1 MHLLIQQIMI
11 ISDKVKGYFFI
22 ILGILANSNVYIF
35 SKAALNEIHIA
46 QFGFYWFGFGL
57 IWNILYAIRTC
68 KLSTFRY
75 LPVRS
80 MLLLLS
86 VALLEL
92 LGVTAFFTSI
102 QTIDNPA
109 VVSFIGNIGPFFVAL
124 LGIFIL
130 KESFTRMEIGG
141 MVLTLIG
148 AFVISY
154 KGDTDLGELFIEGA
168 EFAMLAA
175 LFFAISTIVSK
186 KQITRLPPP
195 LQSLARTMII
205 FLFAFAMLNAFG
217 QDYTISSNALL
228 NIAIG
233 SVLGP
238 FLTIF
243 SKYNA
248 MRFAEA
254 ARISILGATK
264 PLVVLIFAY
273 IYFGS
278 FPLLYQIYGGL
289 ITVIGVFLITIGKRK
304 LFQRK
309 KVKSISS

>member
-1 MHLLIQQIMI
+1 MV

-57 IWNILYAIRTC
+57 LWNILYAIRTC
-68 KLSTFRY
+68 RFSTFRY
-75 LPVRS
+75 LPFRS

-109 VVSFIGNIGPFFVAL
+109 VVSFIGNIGPFFTAL

-130 KESFTRMEIGG
+130 KESFTRMELAG
-141 MVLTLIG
+141 MVLALIG
-148 AFVISY
+148 AFAISY
-154 KGDTDLGELFIEGA
+154 KSNTDLNELFIDGA

-186 KQITRLPPP
+186 KQITLLPPP

-205 FLFAFAMLNAFG
+205 FLFAFAMINTFG
-217 QDYTISSNALL
+217 QSYSISSNALL

-254 ARISILGATK
+254 SRISVLGATK
-264 PLVVLIFAY
+264 GLVVLVFAY

-278 FPLLYQIYGGL
+278 LPMMHQIYGGV
-289 ITVIGVFLITIGKRK
+289 ITVAGVFLITIGKK
-304 LFQRK
+304 QIFQK
-309 KVKSISS
+309 KVKSEFRVK

>member
-1 MHLLIQQIMI
+1 MV

-35 SKAALNEIHIA
+35 SKAALNEVHIA

-57 IWNILYAIRTC
+57 LWNILYAIRTC
-68 KLSTFRY
+68 RFSTFRY
-75 LPVRS
+75 LPLRS

-109 VVSFIGNIGPFFVAL
+109 IVSFIGNIGPFFTAL

-130 KESFTRMEIGG
+130 KESFTRMELAG
-141 MVLTLIG
+141 MVLALIG
-148 AFVISY
+148 AFAISY
-154 KGDTDLGELFIEGA
+154 KGNTDLNELFIDGA

-186 KQITRLPPP
+186 KQIALLPPP

-205 FLFAFAMLNAFG
+205 FLFAFAMINTFD
-217 QDYTISSNALL
+217 QSYSIPSTALL

-254 ARISILGATK
+254 SRISVLGATK
-264 PLVVLIFAY
+264 GLVVLVFAY

-278 FPLLYQIYGGL
+278 LPMMHQIYGGV
-289 ITVIGVFLITIGKRK
+289 ITVVGVFLITIGKK
-304 LFQRK
+304 QIFQK
-309 KVKSISS
+309 KVKSKFPVK

>member
-1 MHLLIQQIMI
+1 MV

-57 IWNILYAIRTC
+57 LWNILYAIRTC
-68 KLSTFRY
+68 RFSTFRY
-75 LPVRS
+75 LPLRS

-109 VVSFIGNIGPFFVAL
+109 VVSFIGNIGPFFTAL

-130 KESFTRMEIGG
+130 KESFTRMELAG
-141 MVLTLIG
+141 MVLALIG
-148 AFVISY
+148 AFAISY
-154 KGDTDLGELFIEGA
+154 KSNTDLNELFIDGA

-186 KQITRLPPP
+186 KQITLLPPP

-205 FLFAFAMLNAFG
+205 FLFAFAMINTFG
-217 QDYTISSNALL
+217 QSYSISSNALL

-254 ARISILGATK
+254 SRISVLGATK
-264 PLVVLIFAY
+264 GLVVLVFAY

-278 FPLLYQIYGGL
+278 LPMMHQIYGGV
-289 ITVIGVFLITIGKRK
+289 ITVAGVFLITIGKK
-304 LFQRK
+304 QIFQK
-309 KVKSISS
+309 KVKSEFRVK

>member
-1 MHLLIQQIMI
+1 MV

-46 QFGFYWFGFGL
+46 QFGFYWFAFGL
-57 IWNILYAIRTC
+57 LWNILYAVKTC

-75 LPVRS
+75 LPLRS

-130 KESFTRMEIGG
+130 KESFTRMEIAG
-141 MVLTLIG
+141 MALTLIG
-148 AFVISY
+148 AFAISY
-154 KGDTDLGELFIEGA
+154 KGNTDLSGLFIDGA
-168 EFAMLAA
+168 GYAMLAA

-205 FLFAFAMLNAFG
+205 FLFAFAMLNGLG
-217 QDYTISSNALL
+217 QSYSISSNALL

-254 ARISILGATK
+254 SRISILGATK
-264 PLVVLIFAY
+264 GLVVLVFAF

-278 FPLLYQIYGGL
+278 LPLLHQIYGGIITVAGVLL
-289 ITVIGVFLITIGKRK
+289 ITLGKKK
-304 LFQRK
+304 LFQK
-309 KVKSISS
+309 KPAKHISD

>member
-1 MHLLIQQIMI
+1 MV

-46 QFGFYWFGFGL
+46 QFGFYWFGMGL
-57 IWNILYAIRTC
+57 VWNILYALRTC
-68 KLSTFRY
+68 RLSRFRH
-75 LPVRS
+75 LPFRS
-80 MLLLLS
+80 MLLLMA

-92 LGVTAFFTSI
+92 FGVTAFFTSI

-109 VVSFIGNIGPFFVAL
+109 IVSFIGNIGPFFTAI

-130 KESFTRMEIGG
+130 KESFTRMEIAG
-141 MVLTLIG
+141 MVLALIG

-154 KGDTDLGELFIEGA
+154 KGDASISELFIDGA
-168 EFAMLAA
+168 EYAMLAA
-175 LFFAISTIVSK
+175 LFFAISTVVSK

-217 QDYTISSNALL
+217 QGYAISSKALL

-248 MRFAEA
+248 MRYAEA
-254 ARISILGATK
+254 SRISVLGATK
-264 PLVVLIFAY
+264 GLVVLIFAY

-278 FPLLYQIYGGL
+278 LPLIHQIYGGVV
-289 ITVIGVFLITIGKRK
+289 TVIGVFLIATGKQK
-304 LFQRK
+304 IFQRRRNK
-309 KVKSISS
+309 KVQVSDTE

>member
-1 MHLLIQQIMI
+1 MV
-11 ISDKVKGYFFI
+11 ISDKIKGYFFI

-46 QFGFYWFGFGL
+46 QFGFYWFAFGL
-57 IWNILYAIRTC
+57 LWNILYAVKTC

-80 MLLLLS
+80 MMLLLA

-92 LGVTAFFTSI
+92 FGVTAFFTSI

-109 VVSFIGNIGPFFVAL
+109 VVSFIGNIGPFFTAM
-124 LGIFIL
+124 LGILIL
-130 KESFTRMEIGG
+130 KESFTRMEIAG

-148 AFVISY
+148 AFAISY
-154 KGDTDLGELFIEGA
+154 KGNTDLNELFIDGA
-168 EFAMLAA
+168 EYAMLAA
-175 LFFAISTIVSK
+175 LFFAVSTIVSK

-205 FLFAFAMLNAFG
+205 FLFAFAMLKGLG
-217 QDYTISSNALL
+217 QSYSISSTALL

-254 ARISILGATK
+254 SRISVLGATK
-264 PLVVLIFAY
+264 GLVVLLFAF

-278 FPLLYQIYGGL
+278 LPLIHQIYGGIITVLGVLL
-289 ITVIGVFLITIGKRK
+289 ITLGKKK
-304 LFQRK
+304 LFQK
-309 KVKSISS
+309 KPAKHISD

>member
-1 MHLLIQQIMI
+1 MI

-57 IWNILYAIRTC
+57 LWNILYAIRTC
-68 KLSTFRY
+68 RFSTFRY
-75 LPVRS
+75 LPLRS

-109 VVSFIGNIGPFFVAL
+109 VVSFIGNIGPFFTAL

-130 KESFTRMEIGG
+130 KESFTRMELAG
-141 MVLTLIG
+141 MVLALIG
-148 AFVISY
+148 AFAISY
-154 KGDTDLGELFIEGA
+154 KGNTDLNELFIDGA

-186 KQITRLPPP
+186 KQITLLPPP

-205 FLFAFAMLNAFG
+205 FLFAFAMINTFG
-217 QDYTISSNALL
+217 QSYAISSNALL

-254 ARISILGATK
+254 SRISVLGATK
-264 PLVVLIFAY
+264 GLVVLVFAY

-278 FPLLYQIYGGL
+278 LPMMHQIYGGV
-289 ITVIGVFLITIGKRK
+289 ITVAGVFLITIGKK
-304 LFQRK
+304 QIFQK
-309 KVKSISS
+309 KVKSKFPGK

>member
-1 MHLLIQQIMI
+1 MV

-46 QFGFYWFGFGL
+46 QFGFYWFAFGL
-57 IWNILYAIRTC
+57 LWNILYAVKTC
-68 KLSTFRY
+68 KLATFRY

-130 KESFTRMEIGG
+130 KESFTRMEIAG
-141 MVLTLIG
+141 MALTLIG
-148 AFVISY
+148 AFAISY
-154 KGDTDLGELFIEGA
+154 KGNTHLSGIFIDGA
-168 EFAMLAA
+168 GYAMLAA
-175 LFFAISTIVSK
+175 LFFAVSTIVSK

-205 FLFAFAMLNAFG
+205 FLFAFAMLNGLG
-217 QDYTISSNALL
+217 QSYSISSNALL

-254 ARISILGATK
+254 SRISILGATK
-264 PLVVLIFAY
+264 GLVVLVFAF

-278 FPLLYQIYGGL
+278 LPLMHQIYGGIITVAGVLL
-289 ITVIGVFLITIGKRK
+289 ITLGKKK
-304 LFQRK
+304 LFQK
-309 KVKSISS
+309 KPAKHISE